1 MTTPRKPSW
10 KGMIYEKKIKR
21 FFRIRNSQF
30 EQEKF
35 QPDAVDETKDD
46 TEMWKDSS
54 EVLWMWTRR
63 ASQISAEEGAEEG
76 FENTMNS
83 KDMKDQTMKSFL
95 RTKLKFQ
102 GI

>member
-1 MTTPRKPSW
+1 MTTPRKASW
-10 KGMIYEKKIKR
+10 KENDLREKR
-21 FFRIRNSQF
+21 FFRFTNSQF

-63 ASQISAEEGAEEG
+63 ASQISA
-76 FENTMNS
+76 
-83 KDMKDQTMKSFL
+83 
-95 RTKLKFQ
+95 
-102 GI
+102 